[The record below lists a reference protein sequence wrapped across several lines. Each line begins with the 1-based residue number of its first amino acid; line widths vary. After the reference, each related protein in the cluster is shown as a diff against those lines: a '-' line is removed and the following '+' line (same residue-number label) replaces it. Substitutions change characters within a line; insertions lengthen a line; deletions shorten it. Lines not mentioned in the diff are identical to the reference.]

1 MTELKKVKCVVWDLD
16 NTLWEGVLLESRGP
30 MQLKE
35 EASEVIREL
44 DRRGVLQSVAS
55 KNDHEHAMSELQRLG
70 LAEYFLYPQI
80 HWGAKSGSVSAIA
93 ELLNIG
99 LDTFAF
105 FDDQPFERD
114 EVTSVLN
121 DVRCYPDSY
130 LQDGVLKDE
139 AFMPLHVTAES
150 SQRRLM
156 YLRDAE
162 RHVARENF
170 EGVEDAFLKTLD
182 LVLRVAP
189 AREEDLL
196 RAEELTIRTNQ
207 LNTTGITYSADE
219 LRDLTQSPS
228 HQVLVAELSDTYGGY
243 GVIGLVLL
251 VQADD
256 YWRIDLFL
264 MSCRVM
270 SRGVGGALLTLLRKA
285 AASNEK
291 QLQASFQHT
300 ERNRIMFVTYRFAG
314 FEEADGVLV
323 NNLDNIPP
331 LPSYMKIE
339 VGPDLG
345 WLHHE

>member
-1 MTELKKVKCVVWDLD
+1 MTEPKKIKCVVWDLD
-16 NTLWEGVLLESRGP
+16 NTLWEGVLLESQGP
-30 MQLKE
+30 MQLKQE
-35 EASEVIREL
+35 VSAVIREL

-55 KNDHEHAMSELQRLG
+55 KNDHDHAMRELQRLG
-70 LAEYFLYPQI
+70 LADYFLYPQI
-80 HWGAKSGSVSAIA
+80 HWGAKSGSMNAIA
-93 ELLNIG
+93 ESLNIG

-114 EVTSVLN
+114 EVSSVLN
-121 DVRCYPDSY
+121 EIRCYPDSY
-130 LQDGVLKDE
+130 LQDGVLLDGD
-139 AFMPLHVTAES
+139 FMPLYVTAES
-150 SQRRLM
+150 SQRRSM

-170 EGVEDAFLKTLD
+170 EGVEDAFLKTLE

-189 AREEDLL
+189 AREQDLF
-196 RAEELTIRTNQ
+196 RADELTIRTNQ
-207 LNTTGITYSADE
+207 LNTTGITYSVDE
-219 LRDLTQSPS
+219 LRNFTQSPN
-228 HQVLVAELSDTYGGY
+228 HQVLVAELSDAYGSY

-251 VQADD
+251 VQVDD

-291 QLQASFQHT
+291 QLQASFRHT
-300 ERNRIMFVTYRFAG
+300 DRNRIMFVTYRFAG
-314 FEEADGVLV
+314 FEEVDGVLV

-339 VGPDLG
+339 VGAELG
-345 WLHHE
+345 WLQHE

>member
-16 NTLWEGVLLESRGP
+16 HTLWDGVLLEGQGP
-30 MQLKE
+30 MRLKE
-35 EASEVIREL
+35 GASEVIREL

-55 KNDHEHAMSELQRLG
+55 KNDHDHAMTELQRLE
-70 LAEYFLYPQI
+70 LADYFLYPQI
-80 HWGAKSGSVSAIA
+80 HWGAKSGSMKAIA
-93 ELLNIG
+93 EALNIG

-105 FDDQPFERD
+105 LDDQPFERD
-114 EVTSVLN
+114 EVTSMLN

-130 LQDGVLKDE
+130 VQGGVLQDD
-139 AFMPLHVTAES
+139 AFMPLYVTAES
-150 SQRRLM
+150 SQRRSM

-182 LVLRVAP
+182 LELRVAP
-189 AREEDLL
+189 AREQDLF

-207 LNTTGITYSADE
+207 LNTTGITYSVDE
-219 LRDLTQSPS
+219 LRDLTQSPN
-228 HQVLVAELSDTYGGY
+228 HQVLVAELSDKYGGY

-285 AASNEK
+285 AVANQK
-291 QLQASFQHT
+291 QLQASFRHT
-300 ERNRIMFVTYRFAG
+300 DRNRIMFVTYRFAG
-314 FEEADGVLV
+314 FGEVDDVLV

-331 LPSYMKIE
+331 LPGYMKIT
-339 VGPDLG
+339 VGAELS
-345 WLHHE
+345 WLHYE